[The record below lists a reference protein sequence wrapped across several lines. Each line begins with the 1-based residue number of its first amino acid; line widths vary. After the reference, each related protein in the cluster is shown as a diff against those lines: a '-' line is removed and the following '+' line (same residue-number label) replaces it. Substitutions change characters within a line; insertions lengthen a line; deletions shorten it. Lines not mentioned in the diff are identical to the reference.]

1 MIVTEEEHSAA
12 MKQGLDSAL
21 SYLEQEQQVAD
32 FKQNIIS
39 LRNETPVSMNAVQTG
54 TRCFKS
60 QHNP

>member
-39 LRNETPVSMNAVQTG
+39 LRNEMPVSMNAVQKG
-54 TRCFKS
+54 TRWFKS

>member
-21 SYLEQEQQVAD
+21 SHLEQEQQVAD

-54 TRCFKS
+54 RWFKS
-60 QHNP
+60 QHNH